1 MELFT
6 PEFGLIFWMFVS
18 FAILFFILW
27 KWAWPAITK
36 MINERADLIDKGV
49 EYAQNAKEQ
58 LDNAQVKAD
67 EVVAEARRKE
77 ADILRE
83 ADRMKTQ
90 IIEEARDDARK
101 AAAKELDQ
109 AKLQIEQARKAA
121 EQNIR
126 DEVSAFA
133 LSIAQKVVRNQLS
146 DQKAQTQLV
155 DSLLNEIENQN

>member
-58 LDNAQVKAD
+58 LDKAQVKAD

-101 AAAKELDQ
+101 AANKELDQ

-126 DEVSAFA
+126 DEVSVFA

-146 DQKAQTQLV
+146 DKAAQSRLV